1 MSTDGPRLP
10 LRLVGRPDAHRTASA
25 YLDAGLD
32 MAYQPIIHLGSGSVL
47 AYEALARPRH
57 PDAGGPLGFFTMLE
71 QAGRRLEGERAAF
84 EAAIRGL
91 SEGSAAFPRVK
102 LFVNASPTTLMDP
115 QFDVNELILLA
126 ERAGLAASDLV
137 VEVTESEAVDD
148 LDSLTRRADRLRHLG
163 VGVAVDDAGAGH
175 ASFRVITRL
184 RPSYIKIDRD
194 LVCDVD
200 TDGARHAFIEA
211 MVRFSREIG
220 SRLIAEGIET
230 EAELASLA
238 GLGVEAG
245 QGYFLARPAIG
256 AWEPPLPEARRV
268 IALAAQ
274 RPRLG
279 GAQVT
284 IGRLA
289 TSAASLERTE
299 TLAQVH
305 ARFAAE
311 PAIGMLV
318 ATDRNRV
325 VAQLTRRMVERIT
338 VAGSWEHVAGRPAIE
353 FADHQPLVVQADL
366 DVVEVGAILAARE
379 REDLVE
385 DVVVAD
391 PLGRLVGVVSIRDVL
406 RTLGDVRKRGERDL
420 NPLSGLSGPGWLEAE
435 LERRLMAEETLI
447 AVWVDLDGF
456 RHINDA
462 GGFALGDDVL
472 RALGQSLRGV
482 AAGVQG
488 AEVFH
493 VAADDFVLLVRPS
506 SYEETVS
513 EVVRGFEHEV
523 LPFVRTELR
532 LRVADWVVGDVALS
546 LAAVDLVGAPPPG
559 HRYTQWVQD
568 QLAPLI
574 PLSKQHQGHCCV
586 RRGGEHLQITTWAME
601 PHEVREINLGAADPA
616 VVIGAL
622 MLAER
627 TWATW
632 MGELSADGE
641 SARRFPGPRETIE
654 DLHERYLRPLRRL
667 AEQAMGAGTPVE
679 LVVHGPEDQL
689 LDLLDRLALVA
700 RRAHLAH
707 HVPVP
712 PELALLDRLVR
723 FRARTLQRA
732 ERLDRG
738 AVAQMPP
745 RRRTSSIAP

>member
-32 MAYQPIIHLGSGSVL
+32 MAYQPIVHLGSGSVL

-57 PDAGGPLGFFTMLE
+57 PDAGGPLGFFSVLE

-84 EAAIRGL
+84 EAAIQGL
-91 SEGSAAFPRVK
+91 LTSERAFPRVK

-115 QFDVNELILLA
+115 QFDVTELILLA

-148 LDSLTRRADRLRHLG
+148 LDSLARRADRLRHLG
-163 VGVAVDDAGAGH
+163 IGIAVDDAGAGH

-194 LVCDVD
+194 LVVDVD

-245 QGYFLARPAIG
+245 QGFFLARPAIG
-256 AWEPPLPEARRV
+256 LWESPVAEARRV

-274 RPRLG
+274 RPKLG

-284 IGRLA
+284 IGQLA
-289 TSAASLERTE
+289 TAASSLEPGA
-299 TLAQVH
+299 TLAQIR

-311 PAIGMLV
+311 PALGMLV
-318 ATDRNRV
+318 ATDGNRV
-325 VAQLTRRMVERIT
+325 VAQLTRRVLERIGA
-338 VAGSWEHVAGRPAIE
+338 AGAWDHVADRPAIE
-353 FADHQPLVVQADL
+353 FADHQSLTVQSDL

-379 REDLVE
+379 RDDLVE
-385 DVVVAD
+385 DVVVTD
-391 PLGRLVGVVSIRDVL
+391 PLGRLVGVASVRDVL
-406 RTLGDVRKRGERDL
+406 RTLADVRKRGDRDL

-435 LERRLMAEETLI
+435 LERRVMAEDSLI
-447 AVWVDLDGF
+447 ALWVDLDGISK
-456 RHINDA
+456 INAA

-472 RALGQSLRGV
+472 RILGQLLRGV
-482 AAGVQG
+482 CAGVQG

-493 VAADDFVLLVRPS
+493 VGADDFVLLVAPAN
-506 SYEETVS
+506 YEEIVS

-532 LRVADWVVGDVALS
+532 LRSAGWVVAGVALS
-546 LAAVDLVGAPPPG
+546 MAAVDLVGTPPG
-559 HRYTQWVQD
+559 GHRHTEWVQD

-574 PLSKQHQGHCCV
+574 PLSKQHDGHSCV
-586 RRGGEHLQITTWAME
+586 RRGGEHLHVTTWGQE
-601 PHEVREINLGAADPA
+601 PCDVREIDLGEADPA
-616 VVIGAL
+616 VLLAAL
-622 MLAER
+622 TLAER

-632 MGELSADGE
+632 LGEAGE
-641 SARRFPGPRETIE
+641 DTRRFPGPRETIE
-654 DLHERYLRPLRRL
+654 SLHERYLQPLRRD
-667 AEQAMGAGTPVE
+667 ADRAMAAGTAVE
-679 LVVHGPEDQL
+679 LLISGHEDEL
-689 LDLLDRLALVA
+689 LDLLDRVALVA

-723 FRARTLQRA
+723 FRARKLQRA
-732 ERLDRG
+732 ERLERA
-738 AVAQMPP
+738 AVSQMPP